1 MTEGLNVIKNLLSSF
16 LPLFLA
22 IIVPSV
28 SPLYCSAIPRNAMG
42 DGRGEGL
49 IPLETR
55 SERCITL
62 SPCVPV
68 REYRGSAHWARG
80 LTFTVKNLLSSF
92 LPLFL
97 AIIVPSVSPL
107 YCSAIPRNAMGDGRG
122 EGLIPLETRSERCI
136 TLSPCVPVREYRGSA
151 HWARGLTFTVKNL
164 LSSFLIPLFRNYR
177 FFGVSLILLCNSP

>member
-1 MTEGLNVIKNLLSSF
+1 MTEGLNVI
-16 LPLFLA
+16 
-22 IIVPSV
+22 
-28 SPLYCSAIPRNAMG
+28 
-42 DGRGEGL
+42 
-49 IPLETR
+49 
-55 SERCITL
+55 
-62 SPCVPV
+62 
-68 REYRGSAHWARG
+68 
-80 LTFTVKNLLSSF
+80 KNLLSSF

-177 FFGVSLILLCNSP
+177 FFGVFPISLTQLTAMLRNTAREKGKCNPSLSIK

>member
-80 LTFTVKNLLSSF
+80 LTFTVKNLQPVVCRRSF
-92 LPLFL
+92 QVAGYRAAADFQPVRLRRRVARRRGTPIRL
-97 AIIVPSVSPL
+97 AV
-107 YCSAIPRNAMGDGRG
+107 GRRR
-122 EGLIPLETRSERCI
+122 LERYRVRRSEISQVPDC
-136 TLSPCVPVREYRGSA
+136 PVRRVFRTG
-151 HWARGLTFTVKNL
+151 ARACRQR
-164 LSSFLIPLFRNYR
+164 P
-177 FFGVSLILLCNSP
+177 

>member
-68 REYRGSAHWARG
+68 REYRGSAHRARG
-80 LTFTVKNLLSSF
+80 LEYKQAPRFRLHRAVKSQGRRRKKGEDCPSGASSADPDGDRSDEPKSPITAAALLGSF
-92 LPLFL
+92 F
-97 AIIVPSVSPL
+97 S
-107 YCSAIPRNAMGDGRG
+107 
-122 EGLIPLETRSERCI
+122 
-136 TLSPCVPVREYRGSA
+136 
-151 HWARGLTFTVKNL
+151 L
-164 LSSFLIPLFRNYR
+164 LRRMNK
-177 FFGVSLILLCNSP
+177 